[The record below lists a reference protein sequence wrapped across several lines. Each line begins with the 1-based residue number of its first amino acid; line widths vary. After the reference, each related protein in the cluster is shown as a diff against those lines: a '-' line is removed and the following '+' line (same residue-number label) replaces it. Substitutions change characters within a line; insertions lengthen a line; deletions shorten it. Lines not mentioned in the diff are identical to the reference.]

1 MVAYR
6 TVKLVSTG
14 FKVHFE
20 FGAPTRLYVV
30 GLLLDPVT
38 FDLQGVHAAASV
50 FGPEHV
56 DPRSQAGRLPLLLL
70 YVIVII

>member
-6 TVKLVSTG
+6 AVKLVGTG

-30 GLLLDPVT
+30 GFLLDPVT

-50 FGPEHV
+50 FFGP
-56 DPRSQAGRLPLLLL
+56 
-70 YVIVII
+70 